1 MRAAQ
6 PDGGAYQAPQFLPV
20 SRRLDKG
27 GVHVAQGL
35 QFKASAFALPLLRAA
50 ALSTRGRVSQQRPLS
65 KGKSTNGQNEI
76 QMDKTRYIF
85 LKFFHCHP

>member
-35 QFKASAFALPLLRAA
+35 QFKASAFALPLLRAL
-50 ALSTRGRVSQQRPLS
+50 ALSTRGRARFPRGNTS
-65 KGKSTNGQNEI
+65 
-76 QMDKTRYIF
+76 MF
-85 LKFFHCHP
+85 LN